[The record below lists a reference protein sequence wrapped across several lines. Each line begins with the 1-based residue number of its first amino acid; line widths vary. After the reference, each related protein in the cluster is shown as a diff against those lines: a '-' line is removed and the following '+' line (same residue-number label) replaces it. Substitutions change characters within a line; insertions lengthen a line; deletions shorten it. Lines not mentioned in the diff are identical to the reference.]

1 MDWSE
6 KPPQCFFLNICSP
19 LGQTA
24 VRKMVKESRSR
35 PGSPKGVLE
44 LPQITRLRSRS
55 AGNIK
60 EKLTVPRN
68 VRKNNGPG
76 LVQSSVNQETDV
88 KLPPIVRLPDNQ
100 TRLDTPV
107 IVLPE

>member
-1 MDWSE
+1 
-6 KPPQCFFLNICSP
+6 
-19 LGQTA
+19 
-24 VRKMVKESRSR
+24 MVKESRSR

-68 VRKNNGPG
+68 VRENNAPG